1 MIGVIVVAL
10 SCVAAAYLI
19 LKRYYAPGAL
29 LLVGCLTL
37 CVAIFVGPGPLVA
50 AKKATHCAGLDVIQT
65 VTNLWRF
72 MMRVPQ
78 VATYERFLLSLD
90 LLYALGMIEMHEGT
104 IRRT

>member
-1 MIGVIVVAL
+1 MILPDKYISIEETMLGLGAVAYRKL
-10 SCVAAAYLI
+10 ET
-19 LKRYYAPGAL
+19 P
-29 LLVGCLTL
+29 
-37 CVAIFVGPGPLVA
+37 
-50 AKKATHCAGLDVIQT
+50 QT